1 MFHLIPFVTNANT
14 SFNAYQV
21 TEIQL
26 TYKTSVRS
34 SERPKITCSED
45 AYKILLENWNDKTIE
60 LCEEFKILLL
70 NRANKVLGIVNISS
84 GGVSGTVADPKI
96 IFSSAL
102 KANCS
107 SLILVHNH
115 PSGNLQPSQA
125 DLKLTNNLVQAG
137 KYLEIPVLDH
147 LIISSESYFSM
158 SDEGIIH

>member
-1 MFHLIPFVTNANT
+1 MNANK

-21 TEIQL
+21 AEIQL
-26 TYKTSVRS
+26 TYKNSLRS
-34 SERPKITCSED
+34 SERPKIKCSED
-45 AYKILLENWNDKTIE
+45 AYNILLKNWNDKTIE
-60 LCEEFKILLL
+60 LREEFKILLL
-70 NRANKVLGIVNISS
+70 NRANKVLGIVNISA

-107 SLILVHNH
+107 SIILVHNH
-115 PSGNLQPSQA
+115 PSGNLKPSQA

-137 KYLEIPVLDH
+137 KLLEIPVLDH

-158 SDEGIIH
+158 SDEGIIY